1 MKRSELEL
9 NRKQQKY
16 RRYVVEKL
24 VSDTWVDI
32 RDQKIW
38 HPYDSHYS
46 RSLIGRAPMGFIE
59 FVRDEFGILSE
70 EVELLW
76 MHYKNTLKD
85 ENGWI
90 QINLLGESL
99 NYSEKEKNF
108 YKKQDRFIQYVVNEL
123 IGDTHI
129 ETVVFRGNR
138 IASGEKIDA
147 PFFRINRVLPQSFL
161 GIVGMSWEARN
172 LFNDYI
178 KNKYGAVTEGEMN
191 QIFTFYVERLKE
203 LVMEVNPET
212 FTFDNTL
219 DESLSLQNY
228 PSQHHHP
235 KQKQL
240 LDYVVQQMLDGT
252 RITPPGP
259 GTLLLIIPDFINAEN
274 ASPFLY
280 GRYFKSGVFPIPNYV
295 MLRYFKDT
303 YGLLNDEVQLVWD
316 RYREIMYRKLRKE
329 YPNSFLDDPP
339 VEDLFPHSINEGI
352 KYKDASDF
360 ERIDN
365 PKQHKFYHK
374 IADKVVELTEVRDE
388 SWGKDIYLTDLLDPQ
403 YPGQGM
409 SLPSS
414 VEMANVDYDTFAKRM
429 NHLIHDFFP
438 MLEKYWYIDDI
449 FANIFIITKFILPK
463 LWNNFY
469 KGEDQPEESTDYGE
483 RVLDYEEDMGKEKIT
498 GGSNTSWNDVT
509 NNESI
514 EPLNESISKKQKFL
528 DTVLRDML
536 NQTSI
541 YRSQFDVDTV
551 ITPSGNEIFN
561 FHLWVKIL
569 TPPNYLTNYMRDTYG
584 LIDEEIYH
592 VWLRYKDI
600 MLDRIKK
607 RDANNNPFR
616 INESTKPLP
625 DRVFQIIQ
633 DDLFE
638 RTVKIPHSDKPLCTG
653 GGMRDYGQR
662 HSNVLNRSS
671 EGDGRSFVVQIYL
684 PFSAF
689 PYNVEIGRKMWGQ
702 MRDYLIQQ
710 YGLTDEECIEVWDE
724 YRTNICK
731 SPKLPPLT
739 ESYAFN
745 EPHFNFLEKV
755 AQTITD
761 NTPIYYKED
770 ALHVEFPYFNIP
782 THETYR
788 APKSKW
794 GTDKLNHY
802 DTQKLAVK
810 EIIAGLWASIGGK
823 IMEIFGLTYDEADLI
838 YKWYQELLQRKTE
851 EVLAPIFEI
860 DPPPLN
866 ESNDN
871 THNFLNK
878 IVNYLLKHTEYN
890 RESDMVVRPVPIE
903 GRAIRSSMG
912 FTIYHEMLYDL
923 RQYLREIYGLTME
936 ESDEVWGKYQQKL
949 RIYNNRDNSYSLRDD
964 IITESKWKKDLED
977 EGGFYNKQKENRYK
991 DPVYKAKQ
999 EKVLEY
1005 ALQEMVDNTQI
1016 EWDDDEWV
1024 QMIKFPFSIDSGL

>member
-1 MKRSELEL
+1 MKRSEVEL

-16 RRYVVEKL
+16 RRYVVDKL

-90 QINLLGESL
+90 QINLLRESL
-99 NYSEKEKNF
+99 KYSEKEKNF

-483 RVLDYEEDMGKEKIT
+483 RVLDYEEKMGKEH
-498 GGSNTSWNDVT
+498 
-509 NNESI
+509 
-514 EPLNESISKKQKFL
+514 KK
-528 DTVLRDML
+528 
-536 NQTSI
+536 
-541 YRSQFDVDTV
+541 
-551 ITPSGNEIFN
+551 GE
-561 FHLWVKIL
+561 
-569 TPPNYLTNYMRDTYG
+569 
-584 LIDEEIYH
+584 
-592 VWLRYKDI
+592 
-600 MLDRIKK
+600 
-607 RDANNNPFR
+607 
-616 INESTKPLP
+616 INERITKSLP
-625 DRVFQIIQ
+625 RKIFQIIQ

-638 RTVKIPHSDKPLCTG
+638 RTVKIPHTDKPLCTG
-653 GGMRDYGQR
+653 GGMRDYGLR
-662 HSNVLNRSS
+662 PVMNRSS

-731 SPKLPPLT
+731 SPTLPPLT

-860 DPPPLN
+860 DPAGLN
-866 ESNDN
+866 ESNDT

-878 IVNYLLKHTEYN
+878 IVHYLLKHTKYDED
-890 RESDMVVRPVPIE
+890 RDMVVSPVPIE

-949 RIYNNRDNSYSLRDD
+949 RIYNNRDNNYSLRDD

-977 EGGFYNKQKENRYK
+977 ERGFYNKQKENRYK

-1016 EWDDDEWV
+1016 EWSEEWGGA
-1024 QMIKFPFSIDSGL
+1024 QIIKFPFSIDYGIEGRYDRNGEMWIMIDPNYNLDIAGYYKFFKPYVKEMYGMSDFEAMILFPEFESIIGSNIKKHKKSL